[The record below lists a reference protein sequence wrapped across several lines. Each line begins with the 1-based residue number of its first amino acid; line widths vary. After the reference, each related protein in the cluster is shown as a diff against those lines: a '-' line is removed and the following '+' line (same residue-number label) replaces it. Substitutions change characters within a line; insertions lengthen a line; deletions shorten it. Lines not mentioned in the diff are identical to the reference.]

1 MLSKFFKG
9 VLGGGKPA
17 GAEEKTPFLAHY
29 ESRFAPLLGGRASG
43 FRVIFELLEA
53 RCQGRAEPA
62 LIVET
67 GSMRTPG
74 NWSGDGQS
82 TVLWK
87 EFAAIYES
95 EIHTVD
101 LDPEAARVVREECG
115 DAVSAHTGDS
125 VDFLYGLA
133 GVAHP
138 RQIDLLY
145 LDSYDFDL
153 KDPFPSAFHH
163 IKELIAVRPC
173 LGQGSIVAIDDN
185 FVLAE
190 GGFTGKGYLAMQ
202 WFEHLRIPC
211 LHQGHQ
217 FVWQL

>member
-1 MLSKFFKG
+1 MSSG
-9 VLGGGKPA
+9 SPVTGAPA
-17 GAEEKTPFLAHY
+17 LPFLAHY
-29 ESRFAPLLGGRASG
+29 KERYMPLLGVRAGG
-43 FRVIFELLEA
+43 FQAIFEQLEA
-53 RCQGRAEPA
+53 RCQGREQPA

-74 NWSGDGQS
+74 NWAGDGQS

-87 EFAAIYES
+87 EFASIYEC

-101 LDPEAARVVREECG
+101 LDPEAARVVRQECG
-115 DAVSAHTGDS
+115 EAVHAHTGDS
-125 VDFLYGLA
+125 VRFLYDFA
-133 GVAHP
+133 NSPQA

-153 KDPFPSAFHH
+153 ANPFPSAFHH
-163 IKELIAVRPC
+163 IKELIAIRPC
-173 LGQGSIVAIDDN
+173 LGSGSIVVIDDN

-202 WFEHLRIPC
+202 WFDHLGIPC
-211 LHQGHQ
+211 VYQGHQ